1 MKKVLFILPLF
12 AVALMW
18 SCGGSAQGEQ
28 SGTDSLAQD
37 STAVFADENVGE
49 SLDETVAET
58 EEAQEDN
65 ATLNAAL
72 FGKFSN
78 NNDPV
83 IDLELSQ
90 TVKKFDAGRGYGYI
104 IAANEYF
111 EYDFTLVFTSITPE
125 GDNIR
130 VHYDKMESYF
140 EGGDPDDYDS
150 PENEGEWKVAKAGEG
165 DLVLIPVAGG
175 KVKID
180 SKEARI
186 KNKVLSKS

>member
-1 MKKVLFILPLF
+1 MLPLF
-12 AVALMW
+12 SVALLW
-18 SCGGSAQGEQ
+18 SCSGSTQNEKPDL
-28 SGTDSLAQD
+28 DSLAQD
-37 STAVFADENVGE
+37 SVSEAVVNE
-49 SLDETVAET
+49 SNEVSDETAT
-58 EEAQEDN
+58 EEVTGEE
-65 ATLNAAL
+65 ATLNTAL

-90 TVKKFDAGRGYGYI
+90 TVKKFDVGRGYGYI
-104 IAANEYF
+104 QASNEYF
-111 EYDFTLVFTSITPE
+111 EYDFTLVFTSITPD

-140 EGGDPDDYDS
+140 EGGDPDDFDV
-150 PENEGEWKVAKAGEG
+150 EGAEGEWKEVKAGEG

-186 KNKVLSKS
+186 KNKVLSKSLH